1 MAKLYYFFGADEEA
15 DDLDLCMTSTRKEL
29 LRLQQ
34 EPELFASKAVEE
46 DFWCEVEKCCKL
58 MVERSIPAIEARDE
72 AMKLFRESVAEHW
85 QDFVLPARDEQ
96 RKPWEQFLHNG
107 APGSGADV
115 SQHGEDGS
123 IQILPMAAS
132 RIMIAMLVEYNTIV
146 QALDA
151 VSFSILF
158 WVLKRDIEG

>member
-1 MAKLYYFFGADEEA
+1 MAKLYYFFGADEEVNG
-15 DDLDLCMTSTRKEL
+15 LDLCMASTRKEL

-34 EPELFASKAVEE
+34 KPELFANKEAEE
-46 DFWCEVEKCCKL
+46 GFWCEVEKCCGL
-58 MVERSIPAIEARDE
+58 MVERSIPAIEGHDE
-72 AMKLFRESVAEHW
+72 AMKLFRESVAKYW
-85 QDFVLPARDEQ
+85 QDLVLPARDEH

-107 APGSGADV
+107 APGSGADL

-132 RIMIAMLVEYNTIV
+132 RIMIAMFVEYNTIV

-151 VSFSILF
+151 VSFSTDF
-158 WVLKRDIEG
+158 GVFK

>member
-1 MAKLYYFFGADEEA
+1 MAKLYYFFGADEEVNG
-15 DDLDLCMTSTRKEL
+15 LDLCMTSTRKEL

-34 EPELFASKAVEE
+34 GPELFANKDAEE
-46 DFWCEVEKCCKL
+46 DFWCEVEECCEL

-72 AMKLFRESVAEHW
+72 ATKLFRESVAKYW
-85 QDFVLPARDEQ
+85 QDLVLPARDEQ

-107 APGSGADV
+107 APGSGADL

-123 IQILPMAAS
+123 IQVLPMAAS

-151 VSFSILF
+151 VSSSTKFGVF
-158 WVLKRDIEG
+158 K

>member
-1 MAKLYYFFGADEEA
+1 MAKLYYFFGADEEVNG
-15 DDLDLCMTSTRKEL
+15 LDLCMTSTRKEL

-34 EPELFASKAVEE
+34 GPELFANKDAEQ
-46 DFWCEVEKCCKL
+46 DFWCEVEECCEL

-72 AMKLFRESVAEHW
+72 ATKLFRESVAKYW
-85 QDFVLPARDEQ
+85 QDLVLPARDEQ

-107 APGSGADV
+107 APGSGADL
-115 SQHGEDGS
+115 SQHGGDGS
-123 IQILPMAAS
+123 IQVLPMAAS

-151 VSFSILF
+151 VSSSTKFGVI
-158 WVLKRDIEG
+158 K

>member
-1 MAKLYYFFGADEEA
+1 MAKLFYFFGADEEA
-15 DDLDLCMTSTRKEL
+15 DGLDRCMTSTRKEL

-34 EPELFASKAVEE
+34 EPALFVSKAAEE

-72 AMKLFRESVAEHW
+72 ARKLFRESVAEYWH
-85 QDFVLPARDEQ
+85 DFVLPARDEQ

-115 SQHGEDGS
+115 SQHGEGGS

-132 RIMIAMLVEYNTIV
+132 RIMIAMLVEYNTLTR
-146 QALDA
+146 ALDA
-151 VSFSILF
+151 VSLSTSF
-158 WVLKRDIEG
+158 WGLK